1 MNENQRPVLINDPDM
16 TLASPRFDAEATVT
30 AQPVVPIVRR
40 AADHA
45 NAAVGRVVSLS
56 NRRRSLL
63 LGMFVVSALFVGVA
77 GGFGLALY
85 RDRQTADAAVNL
97 PAPPETTSSQPN
109 VKDTPAAITQTT
121 GARKDETRSQ
131 RTTTDAPI
139 VSTRSRDSRSEANAT
154 VKETSRDS
162 SAATTRRKKTDN
174 ADDRTASVKD
184 RNSRTAKTSADEERS
199 RVRDE
204 RERRRG
210 ERREEKRSRQ
220 DERASRREV
229 RAIDRV
235 GDVLSNRPRRATQ
248 RNAPETRRVDRIRD
262 IFEGRQP

>member
-1 MNENQRPVLINDPDM
+1 M
-16 TLASPRFDAEATVT
+16 TLATPRFDAEATVT
-30 AQPVVPIVRR
+30 AQPVVPIARR

-45 NAAVGRVVSLS
+45 NAAMGRVVSLS

-85 RDRQTADAAVNL
+85 RDRQTADASSSANL
-97 PAPPETTSSQPN
+97 SAPPETIASQSD

-121 GARKDETRSQ
+121 GARRDETQSQ
-131 RTTTDAPI
+131 RTTTEAP
-139 VSTRSRDSRSEANAT
+139 VVPARDSRERAETNDTA
-154 VKETSRDS
+154 KETSRDS
-162 SAATTRRKKTDN
+162 SAATTTRRKKTDDTDN
-174 ADDRTASVKD
+174 RTSPSD
-184 RNSRTAKTSADEERS
+184 NRNSRTAKASAEENRS
-199 RVRDE
+199 RVKDE
-204 RERRRG
+204 RESRRE

-220 DERASRREV
+220 EERASRREV

-235 GDVLSNRPRRATQ
+235 GDVLSNRPRRASQ
-248 RNAPETRRVDRIRD
+248 RNAPEPRRVDRIRD

>member
-131 RTTTDAPI
+131 RTTTDAP
-139 VSTRSRDSRSEANAT
+139 VVPMRSRESRSEVNAT
-154 VKETSRDS
+154 KETSRDS
-162 SAATTRRKKTDN
+162 SAATTRRKKTDD

-184 RNSRTAKTSADEERS
+184 RNSRTAKASADEERS

-204 RERRRG
+204 KERRRG

-220 DERASRREV
+220 DQRASRREV